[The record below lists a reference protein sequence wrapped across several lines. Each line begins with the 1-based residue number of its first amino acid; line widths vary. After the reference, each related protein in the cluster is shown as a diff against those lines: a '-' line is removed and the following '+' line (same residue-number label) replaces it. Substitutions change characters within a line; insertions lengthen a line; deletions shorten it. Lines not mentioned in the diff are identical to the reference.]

1 MAYAGMRHPPAGRE
15 PRAIDNCGMQHSKK
29 EGRPRSNDDGAAA
42 PTGSTDQAIGRPGN
56 WREGRYQ
63 RSGARI
69 DQSVN
74 QPSQTDPEPHD
85 TVGTQTPRANRPKSP
100 PAEQLKPVT
109 LRDYEK

>member
-1 MAYAGMRHPPAGRE
+1 M
-15 PRAIDNCGMQHSKK
+15 DNCGMQHSKK
-29 EGRPRSNDDGAAA
+29 EGRPRSSDDGAAA

-74 QPSQTDPEPHD
+74 QSSQTDQERHD
-85 TVGTQTPRANRPKSP
+85 TVGTQTPRASSRANRPKSP

>member
-1 MAYAGMRHPPAGRE
+1 MTSSTKPPQAPGCSANE
-15 PRAIDNCGMQHSKK
+15 P
-29 EGRPRSNDDGAAA
+29 P
-42 PTGSTDQAIGRPGN
+42 GSTDQSIGRPAD

-63 RSGARI
+63 RSGAPV

-74 QPSQTDPEPHD
+74 RPSQTDDEPHD
-85 TVGTQTPRANRPKSP
+85 TVGTQTPPASSRPNRAKSP

>member
-1 MAYAGMRHPPAGRE
+1 
-15 PRAIDNCGMQHSKK
+15 MQHSNE
-29 EGRPRSNDDGAAA
+29 EGRPRPNDDGPAAPTA

-74 QPSQTDPEPHD
+74 QPSQTEHEPD
-85 TVGTQTPRANRPKSP
+85 ATVGTQTSRATRPKSP

>member
-1 MAYAGMRHPPAGRE
+1 
-15 PRAIDNCGMQHSKK
+15 MQHSKK
-29 EGRPRSNDDGAAA
+29 EGRPRANDDDPAA

-69 DQSVN
+69 DQSV
-74 QPSQTDPEPHD
+74 
-85 TVGTQTPRANRPKSP
+85 TQTSRANRPKSP
-100 PAEQLKPVT
+100 PADQLKPVT